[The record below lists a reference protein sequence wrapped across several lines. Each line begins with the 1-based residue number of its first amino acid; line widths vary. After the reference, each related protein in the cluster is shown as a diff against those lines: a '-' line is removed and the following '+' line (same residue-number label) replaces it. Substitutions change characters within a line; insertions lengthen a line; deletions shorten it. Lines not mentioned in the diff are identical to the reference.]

1 MMNGNTSSASSSTAL
16 QGPAN
21 PTGNV
26 QFTYYDRAENSHM
39 YDPDPFRPS
48 PRSVAVPPVLP

>member
-1 MMNGNTSSASSSTAL
+1 MNGDTSSASSSTAL

-26 QFTYYDRAENSHM
+26 YFTYY
-39 YDPDPFRPS
+39 DPFRPS
-48 PRSVAVPPVLP
+48 PRSVAVPAVLP

>member
-1 MMNGNTSSASSSTAL
+1 MNGNTSSASSSTSL

-48 PRSVAVPPVLP
+48 PRSVAVPAVLP